1 MWAEKLNA
9 LAISIRMPTC
19 LVKWLPGGADGSKF
33 EAYVLFPG
41 RRWAPDRYCI
51 SALNKCLNPLN
62 QLRLKGRV
70 DEDITDL
77 ILLYERG
84 ECLPQDLNSSV
95 LDRFEEAK
103 AGPLTGADP
112 SGVN

>member
-1 MWAEKLNA
+1 
-9 LAISIRMPTC
+9 
-19 LVKWLPGGADGSKF
+19 
-33 EAYVLFPG
+33 
-41 RRWAPDRYCI
+41 
-51 SALNKCLNPLN
+51 LNKCLNPLN

-84 ECLPQDLNSSV
+84 ECLPQDLNPSV

-103 AGPLTGADP
+103 AGPLTGAALSD
-112 SGVN
+112 VN

>member
-1 MWAEKLNA
+1 LITRSPGARPSDGRGTGPPDEADKVGTLQDAAHQSGVGVLETNA
-9 LAISIRMPTC
+9 RSS
-19 LVKWLPGGADGSKF
+19 GA
-33 EAYVLFPG
+33 
-41 RRWAPDRYCI
+41 
-51 SALNKCLNPLN
+51 NPLN

-84 ECLPQDLNSSV
+84 ERLPQDLNPSV

-103 AGPLTGADP
+103 AGPLTGAAP
-112 SGVN
+112 SDVN